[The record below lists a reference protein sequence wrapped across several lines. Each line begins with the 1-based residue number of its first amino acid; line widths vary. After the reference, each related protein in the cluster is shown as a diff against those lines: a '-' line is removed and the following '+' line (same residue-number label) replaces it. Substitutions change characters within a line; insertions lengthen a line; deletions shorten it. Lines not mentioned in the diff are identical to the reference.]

1 MKYIENI
8 GRGLLELMPVEIVSC
23 EVCEAGSPLALGIG
37 SSLNYSFQQM
47 S

>member
-1 MKYIENI
+1 MPIET
-8 GRGLLELMPVEIVSC
+8 VSY